1 MKKLILVIS
10 SLLIFVSFSY
20 ANENDCYVDLE
31 NKTKIDNDLILNI
44 SMSIIGKFVT
54 KIMPAPVSGISY
66 KNDCFYR
73 VSLQSAG
80 DELFLTFSGKGLKSF
95 GSSKKKGSDGFKEA
109 LVLALLRGV
118 EDQREK
124 ICREYGKDLEDCKT
138 IMYWMDL
145 KIPEHRFLFNV
156 SNKLI
161 VNYDYLIFDNF
172 GVGYS
177 YSSDKIVQTV
187 PSSNGYP
194 GYTDNNIVYNY
205 KAHFLNASYIKNI
218 IPQIN
223 VGIILGLLVFGDVN
237 LEAQKSF
244 DLGKNN
250 SIKLLN
256 SSTQMTIFG
265 GYQFG
270 NIEYIIG
277 LQSTDYEVSGNFSKP
292 PPSFQGT
299 PVQGLKTENYKFS
312 TYRISSPML
321 GIGYLF

>member
-44 SMSIIGKFVT
+44 SMSIISKFVT
-54 KIMPAPVSGISY
+54 KIMPPPVSGISY

-156 SNKLI
+156 SSKLI

-177 YSSDKIVQTV
+177 YSSDKITG
-187 PSSNGYP
+187 SANGLPYP
-194 GYTDNNIVYNY
+194 IVYNY

-218 IPQIN
+218 IPQMN
-223 VGIILGLLVFGDVN
+223 VGIILGLLVSGDVN
-237 LEAQKSF
+237 LEASSNVNFDWEKS
-244 DLGKNN
+244 K

-256 SSTQMTIFG
+256 SSKQMTIFG
-265 GYQFG
+265 GYQID

-277 LQSTDYEVSGNFSKP
+277 LQSTDYEVSATFNKCFIERN
-292 PPSFQGT
+292 T
-299 PVQGLKTENYKFS
+299 NIRNCNYNYKFLN
-312 TYRISSPML
+312 YKILSPMI

>member
-44 SMSIIGKFVT
+44 SMSIISKFVT
-54 KIMPAPVSGISY
+54 KIMPPPVSGISY
-66 KNDCFYR
+66 KKDCFYR

-177 YSSDKIVQTV
+177 YSSDKITG
-187 PSSNGYP
+187 SANGLPYP
-194 GYTDNNIVYNY
+194 IVYNY

-223 VGIILGLLVFGDVN
+223 VGIILGLLVSGDVD
-237 LEAQKSF
+237 LEASSNVNFDWEKS
-244 DLGKNN
+244 K

-256 SSTQMTIFG
+256 SSKQMTIFG
-265 GYQFG
+265 GYQID

-277 LQSTDYEVSGNFSKP
+277 LQSTDYEVSATFNNCYIH
-292 PPSFQGT
+292 QNT
-299 PVQGLKTENYKFS
+299 NIRHCNRNYKFLN
-312 TYRISSPML
+312 YKILSPMI

>member
-44 SMSIIGKFVT
+44 SMSIISKFVT
-54 KIMPAPVSGISY
+54 KIMPPPVSGISY

-156 SNKLI
+156 SSKLI

-177 YSSDKIVQTV
+177 YSSDKITG
-187 PSSNGYP
+187 SANGLPYP
-194 GYTDNNIVYNY
+194 IVYNY

-223 VGIILGLLVFGDVN
+223 VGIILGLLVSGDVD
-237 LEAQKSF
+237 LEASSNVNFDWEKS
-244 DLGKNN
+244 K
-250 SIKLLN
+250 SIKLLK
-256 SSTQMTIFG
+256 SSKQMTIFG
-265 GYQFG
+265 GYQVD

-277 LQSTDYEVSGNFSKP
+277 LQSTDYEVSATFNNCYIEHN
-292 PPSFQGT
+292 T
-299 PVQGLKTENYKFS
+299 NIRNCNYNYKFLN
-312 TYRISSPML
+312 YKILSPMI

>member
-44 SMSIIGKFVT
+44 SMSIISKFVT
-54 KIMPAPVSGISY
+54 KIMPPPVSGISY
-66 KNDCFYR
+66 KKDCFYR

-177 YSSDKIVQTV
+177 YSSDKITG
-187 PSSNGYP
+187 SANGLPYP
-194 GYTDNNIVYNY
+194 IVYNY

-223 VGIILGLLVFGDVN
+223 VGIILGLLVSGDVD
-237 LEAQKSF
+237 LEASSNVNFDWEKS
-244 DLGKNN
+244 K

-256 SSTQMTIFG
+256 SSKQMTIFG
-265 GYQFG
+265 GYQID

-277 LQSTDYEVSGNFSKP
+277 LQSTDYEVSATFNNCYIHPNTNISNCN
-292 PPSFQGT
+292 
-299 PVQGLKTENYKFS
+299 NYKFLN
-312 TYRISSPML
+312 YKILSPMI

>member
-1 MKKLILVIS
+1 MRPMKLGY
-10 SLLIFVSFSY
+10 FTF
-20 ANENDCYVDLE
+20 
-31 NKTKIDNDLILNI
+31 
-44 SMSIIGKFVT
+44 
-54 KIMPAPVSGISY
+54 PVHP
-66 KNDCFYR
+66 
-73 VSLQSAG
+73 
-80 DELFLTFSGKGLKSF
+80 
-95 GSSKKKGSDGFKEA
+95 KKKPIRLCYKEDQDAIILGDSNGFKEA

-187 PSSNGYP
+187 PSSNAYP

-205 KAHFLNASYIKNI
+205 KSHFLNASYITNI

-223 VGIILGLLVFGDVN
+223 VGIILGLLVSGDVN
-237 LEAQKSF
+237 LESKSE
-244 DLGKNN
+244 DLNFGWEKSK
-250 SIKLLN
+250 SIKLLK
-256 SSTQMTIFG
+256 SSKQMTIFG
-265 GYQFG
+265 GYQFD

-277 LQSTDYEVSGNFSKP
+277 LQSTDYEVSATFNRCYIEYNTNIRNCNYNFTLNNHKIL
-292 PPSFQGT
+292 T
-299 PVQGLKTENYKFS
+299 PM
-312 TYRISSPML
+312 I

>member
-44 SMSIIGKFVT
+44 SMSIISKFVT
-54 KIMPAPVSGISY
+54 KIMPPPVSGISY

-156 SNKLI
+156 SSKLI

-177 YSSDKIVQTV
+177 YSSDKITGYG
-187 PSSNGYP
+187 NGWPYP
-194 GYTDNNIVYNY
+194 IVYNY

-223 VGIILGLLVFGDVN
+223 VGIILGLLVSGDVD
-237 LEAQKSF
+237 LEASSNVNFDWEKS
-244 DLGKNN
+244 K
-250 SIKLLN
+250 SIKLLK
-256 SSTQMTIFG
+256 SSKQMTIFG
-265 GYQFG
+265 GYQVD

-277 LQSTDYEVSGNFSKP
+277 LQSTDYKVSGNFSKP
-292 PPSFQGT
+292 PPSYQGT
-299 PVQGLKTENYKFS
+299 LVQGMKTENYKFS

>member
-44 SMSIIGKFVT
+44 SMSIISKFVT
-54 KIMPAPVSGISY
+54 KIMPPPVSGISY
-66 KNDCFYR
+66 QNDCFYR

-177 YSSDKIVQTV
+177 YSSDKITG
-187 PSSNGYP
+187 SANGLPYP
-194 GYTDNNIVYNY
+194 IVYNY

-223 VGIILGLLVFGDVN
+223 VGIILGLLVSGDVN
-237 LEAQKSF
+237 L
-244 DLGKNN
+244 
-250 SIKLLN
+250 
-256 SSTQMTIFG
+256 
-265 GYQFG
+265 
-270 NIEYIIG
+270 
-277 LQSTDYEVSGNFSKP
+277 
-292 PPSFQGT
+292 
-299 PVQGLKTENYKFS
+299 
-312 TYRISSPML
+312 
-321 GIGYLF
+321 

>member
-54 KIMPAPVSGISY
+54 KIMPPPVTGISY
-66 KNDCFYR
+66 KKDCFYR
-73 VSLQSAG
+73 VSLQTAG
-80 DELFLTFSGKGLKSF
+80 DELFLTFSGEGLKSF
-95 GSSKKKGSDGFKEA
+95 GNSTKKGSEGFKEA

-161 VNYDYLIFDNF
+161 VNYDYLIFDNI

-177 YSSDKIVQTV
+177 YSSDEIKGTGSGS
-187 PSSNGYP
+187 PYP
-194 GYTDNNIVYNY
+194 IVYTY

-218 IPQIN
+218 IPQVN
-223 VGIILGLLVFGDVN
+223 VGIILGLLVSGDVN
-237 LEAQKSF
+237 LEASVNVNFDWEKS
-244 DLGKNN
+244 K

-256 SSTQMTIFG
+256 SSKQMTIFG
-265 GYQFG
+265 GYQID

-277 LQSTDYEVSGNFSKP
+277 LQSTDYEVSATFNSCYIHYNTNNEIC
-292 PPSFQGT
+292 Q
-299 PVQGLKTENYKFS
+299 NYKFQN
-312 TYRISSPML
+312 YKIISPMI

>member
-44 SMSIIGKFVT
+44 SMSIISKFVT
-54 KIMPAPVSGISY
+54 KIMPPPVSGISY
-66 KNDCFYR
+66 KKDCFYR

-156 SNKLI
+156 SSKLI

-177 YSSDKIVQTV
+177 YSSDKITG
-187 PSSNGYP
+187 SANGLPYP
-194 GYTDNNIVYNY
+194 IVYNY

-223 VGIILGLLVFGDVN
+223 VGIILGLLVSGDVD
-237 LEAQKSF
+237 LEASSNVNFDWEKS
-244 DLGKNN
+244 K

-256 SSTQMTIFG
+256 SSKQMTIFG
-265 GYQFG
+265 GYQID

-277 LQSTDYEVSGNFSKP
+277 LQSTDYEVSATFNNCYIHPNTNISNCN
-292 PPSFQGT
+292 
-299 PVQGLKTENYKFS
+299 NYKFLN
-312 TYRISSPML
+312 YKILSPMI

>member
-44 SMSIIGKFVT
+44 SMSIISKFVT
-54 KIMPAPVSGISY
+54 KIMPPPVSGISY

-177 YSSDKIVQTV
+177 YSSDKITGYG
-187 PSSNGYP
+187 NGWPYP
-194 GYTDNNIVYNY
+194 IVYNY

-223 VGIILGLLVFGDVN
+223 VGIILGLLVSGDVD
-237 LEAQKSF
+237 LEASSNVNFDWEKS
-244 DLGKNN
+244 K
-250 SIKLLN
+250 SIKLLK
-256 SSTQMTIFG
+256 SSKQMTIFG
-265 GYQFG
+265 GYQID

-277 LQSTDYEVSGNFSKP
+277 LQSTDYEVSATFNNCSIHNTTKIRMCG
-292 PPSFQGT
+292 
-299 PVQGLKTENYKFS
+299 NYKFLN
-312 TYRISSPML
+312 YKILSPMI

>member
-44 SMSIIGKFVT
+44 SMSIISKFVT
-54 KIMPAPVSGISY
+54 KIMPPPVSGISY
-66 KNDCFYR
+66 KKDCFYR

-177 YSSDKIVQTV
+177 YSSDKITG
-187 PSSNGYP
+187 SANGLPYP
-194 GYTDNNIVYNY
+194 IVYNY

-223 VGIILGLLVFGDVN
+223 VGIILGLLVSGDVD
-237 LEAQKSF
+237 LEASSNVNFDWEKS
-244 DLGKNN
+244 K

-256 SSTQMTIFG
+256 SSKQMTIFG
-265 GYQFG
+265 GYQID

-277 LQSTDYEVSGNFSKP
+277 LQSTDYEVSATFNNCYIHYNTNNEIC
-292 PPSFQGT
+292 Q
-299 PVQGLKTENYKFS
+299 NYKFLN
-312 TYRISSPML
+312 YKILSPMI